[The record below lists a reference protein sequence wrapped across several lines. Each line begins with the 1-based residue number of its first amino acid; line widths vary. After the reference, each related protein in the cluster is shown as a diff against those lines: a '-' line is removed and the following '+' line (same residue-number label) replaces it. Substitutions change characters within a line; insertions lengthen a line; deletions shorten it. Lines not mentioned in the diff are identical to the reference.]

1 MGGHTELFSVRNP
14 LTSRAG
20 QSLECKMSTPGATGR
35 PRLAHGHMRG
45 IGSPPP
51 GRAAQDLA
59 GQCSTWEGPSKV
71 VPRPGRGYEL
81 AEWLHAQAR
90 VKCDVTFHVLHLHHC
105 GQEAAGRRQNS
116 STPDAQGESP
126 SSCISSSALTA
137 KETCLPSIPWSLSR
151 CWMVNWGRRGKT
163 FITGKGRSC
172 Q

>member
-71 VPRPGRGYEL
+71 VPRP
-81 AEWLHAQAR
+81 
-90 VKCDVTFHVLHLHHC
+90 
-105 GQEAAGRRQNS
+105 AGAMS
-116 STPDAQGESP
+116 SP
-126 SSCISSSALTA
+126 SDCMLRLVSSV
-137 KETCLPSIPWSLSR
+137 
-151 CWMVNWGRRGKT
+151 M
-163 FITGKGRSC
+163 
-172 Q
+172 